1 MLVASMR
8 RPPEILDD
16 QGISQKSNRRGGTKW
31 RSSSSWTIWR
41 TRWAGWRSQMLSWC
55 KVTTRMSSR
64 VRLWCRIPCGHIIV
78 PKDTNQESFSLALC
92 GVSYGLF
99 VTWRPWITITNNP
112 NETPHKANDKMT
124 IGHYDLKCGVQRPQ
138 AIGQLQIEP
147 ESWGVC
153 SATPLTHMTAP
164 AHWCSIPAEHL
175 RSPIELPRSL
185 DPRTVVA
192 SSFGIASM
200 IRLFRVSSSSRQS
213 SLRPTN

>member
-138 AIGQLQIEP
+138 AIGQLQSLSHE
-147 ESWGVC
+147 GFV
-153 SATPLTHMTAP
+153 LRR
-164 AHWCSIPAEHL
+164 HWRTWLLL
-175 RSPIELPRSL
+175 RIDALYQL
-185 DPRTVVA
+185 NICDLQLNYLA
-192 SSFGIASM
+192 
-200 IRLFRVSSSSRQS
+200 L
-213 SLRPTN
+213 